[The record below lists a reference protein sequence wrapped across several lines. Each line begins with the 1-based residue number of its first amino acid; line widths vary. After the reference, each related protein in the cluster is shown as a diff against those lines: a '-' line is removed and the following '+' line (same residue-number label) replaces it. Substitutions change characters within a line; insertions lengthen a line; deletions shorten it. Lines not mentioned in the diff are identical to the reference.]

1 MWTYMGVNVFPA
13 APNSAGTRWYARI
26 PGRPVLRAGTQQ
38 SMRELAIRETA
49 AAGTATARERAR
61 AVKPGMTVKFAEPV
75 DFGDGRVHDTLT
87 LVVGSTFRGPDGR
100 LYKVPNWRTRY
111 AWEVA
116 R

>member
-1 MWTYMGVNVFPA
+1 M
-13 APNSAGTRWYARI
+13 
-26 PGRPVLRAGTQQ
+26 
-38 SMRELAIRETA
+38 
-49 AAGTATARERAR
+49 
-61 AVKPGMTVKFAEPV
+61 KFAEPL